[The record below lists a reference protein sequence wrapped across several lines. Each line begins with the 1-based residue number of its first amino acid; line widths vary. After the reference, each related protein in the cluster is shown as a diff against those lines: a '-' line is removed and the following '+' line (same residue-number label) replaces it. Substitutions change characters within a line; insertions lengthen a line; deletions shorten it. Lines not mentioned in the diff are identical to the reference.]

1 MKIFHIIFLSIFTIL
16 PGQSAW
22 PFQIGERLTYNV
34 SYTGITAGQAS
45 LEVVNDTVVNNYHQ
59 LHIRFNART
68 TFPVSS
74 IYTINDQVDTW
85 LDSKYLYTKKLTKN
99 IREGNYKNDS
109 YTIIDYDQSI
119 AITNGDTVIIDQF
132 LRDSYSLFYF
142 LRTIPLIIGET
153 IDFTAFDGKI
163 ITPFQVITKTRE
175 TINTMAGTFPCLVVK
190 PFREGTTLLKNKG
203 DMMIWFSDDKIR
215 LPIQIRI
222 KLKYGSMLLKLKDIN
237 L

>member
-1 MKIFHIIFLSIFTIL
+1 MKIFHIIFLLIFTIL
-16 PGQSAW
+16 HGQSAW

-34 SYTGITAGQAS
+34 SFTGITAGQAS

-74 IYTINDQVDTW
+74 IYNINDQVDTW

-153 IDFTAFDGKI
+153 IDFTAFDGKK
-163 ITPFQVITKTRE
+163 ITPFQVITKTKE

>member
-1 MKIFHIIFLSIFTIL
+1 MKIFHIVFLSIFTIL

-34 SYTGITAGQAS
+34 SFTGITAGQAS

-59 LHIRFNART
+59 LHIRFKART

>member
-22 PFQIGERLTYNV
+22 PFQVGERLTYNV
-34 SYTGITAGQAS
+34 SFTGITAGQAS

-74 IYTINDQVDTW
+74 IYTINDQVDSW
-85 LDSKYLYTKKLTKN
+85 LDSKYLYTKKLTKK
-99 IREGNYKNDS
+99 IREGNYKKDS
-109 YTIIDYDQSI
+109 YTVIDYDQSI
-119 AITNGDTVIIDQF
+119 AITNGDTVIINQF
-132 LRDSYSLFYF
+132 LHDSYSLFYY
-142 LRTIPLIIGET
+142 LRTIPLNIGET
-153 IDFTAFDGKI
+153 IDFTAFDGKK
-163 ITPFQVITKTRE
+163 ITPFQVITKTKE
-175 TINTMAGTFPCLVVK
+175 TIYTMAGTFPCLVVK

>member
-34 SYTGITAGQAS
+34 SFTGITAGQAS

-163 ITPFQVITKTRE
+163 ITPFQVITKSKE

>member
-1 MKIFHIIFLSIFTIL
+1 MKIFLIIFLSIFTIL

-22 PFQIGERLTYNV
+22 PFQIGERLIYNV
-34 SYTGITAGQAS
+34 SFTGITAGQAS

>member
-1 MKIFHIIFLSIFTIL
+1 MKNFHIIFLSIFTIL

-34 SYTGITAGQAS
+34 SFTGITAGQAS

-59 LHIRFNART
+59 LHIRFKART

-203 DMMIWFSDDKIR
+203 DMMIWFSDDKNR
-215 LPIQIRI
+215 LPVQIRI

>member
-34 SYTGITAGQAS
+34 SFTGITAGQAS
-45 LEVVNDTVVNNYHQ
+45 LEVVNDTVVNNYDQ
-59 LHIRFNART
+59 LHIRFKART
-68 TFPVSS
+68 TFPISS

-153 IDFTAFDGKI
+153 INFTAFDGKR
-163 ITPFQVITKTRE
+163 ITPFQIITKTKE

>member
-22 PFQIGERLTYNV
+22 PFQIGERLIYNV
-34 SYTGITAGQAS
+34 SFTGITAGQAS
-45 LEVVNDTVVNNYHQ
+45 LEVVNDAEENNYHQ

>member
-1 MKIFHIIFLSIFTIL
+1 MKFFHIIFLSIFTIL
-16 PGQSAW
+16 IGQSAW
-22 PFQIGERLTYNV
+22 PFQIGERLTYDV
-34 SYTGITAGQAS
+34 SFTGITAGQAS
-45 LEVVNDTVVNNYHQ
+45 LEVVNDTVVNNNHQ

-74 IYTINDQVDTW
+74 IYPINDQVDTW

-132 LRDSYSLFYF
+132 LRDPYSLFYF
-142 LRTIPLIIGET
+142 LRTIPLIIDET
-153 IDFTAFDGKI
+153 IDFTAFDGKK
-163 ITPFQVITKTRE
+163 ITPFQVITKTKE
-175 TINTMAGTFPCLVVK
+175 TINTMAGTFSCLVVK
-190 PFREGTTLLKNKG
+190 PFRKGAALLKNKG

-215 LPIQIRI
+215 LPIQIKI

>member
-16 PGQSAW
+16 IGQSAW
-22 PFQIGERLTYNV
+22 PFQIGERLTYDV
-34 SYTGITAGQAS
+34 SFTGITAGQAS
-45 LEVVNDTVVNNYHQ
+45 LEVVNDTVLNNNHQ

-153 IDFTAFDGKI
+153 IDFTAFDGKN
-163 ITPFQVITKTRE
+163 ITPFQVITKTKE

-215 LPIQIRI
+215 LPIQIKI

>member
-34 SYTGITAGQAS
+34 SFTGITAGQAS

-59 LHIRFNART
+59 LHIRFKART

-119 AITNGDTVIIDQF
+119 AITNGDTITIDQF
-132 LRDSYSLFYF
+132 LHDSYSLFYF

-163 ITPFQVITKTRE
+163 ITPFQVITKSKE

>member
-1 MKIFHIIFLSIFTIL
+1 MKNFHIIFLSIFTIL

-34 SYTGITAGQAS
+34 SFTGITAGQAS

-85 LDSKYLYTKKLTKN
+85 LDSKYLYTNKLTKN

-153 IDFTAFDGKI
+153 IDFTAFDGKK
-163 ITPFQVITKTRE
+163 ITPFQVITKTKE

>member
-1 MKIFHIIFLSIFTIL
+1 MKNFHIIFLSIFTIL

-142 LRTIPLIIGET
+142 LRTIPLIIGEI
-153 IDFTAFDGKI
+153 IDFTAFDGKK
-163 ITPFQVITKTRE
+163 ITPFQVITKTKE

>member
-22 PFQIGERLTYNV
+22 PFQIGERLIYNV
-34 SYTGITAGQAS
+34 SFKGITAGQAS

-85 LDSKYLYTKKLTKN
+85 LDSKYLYTKKLTKK
-99 IREGNYKNDS
+99 IREGNYHKDLS
-109 YTIIDYDQSI
+109 TIIDYNQSI
-119 AITNGDTVIIDQF
+119 AITNGDTILIDQF
-132 LRDSYSLFYF
+132 LHDSYSLFYY
-142 LRTIPLIIGET
+142 LRTIPLNIGET
-153 IDFTAFDGKI
+153 IDFTAFDGKK
-163 ITPFQVITKTRE
+163 ITPFQVITKTKE
-175 TINTMAGTFPCLVVK
+175 TIYTMARTFPCLVVK

-203 DMMIWFSDDKIR
+203 DMTIWFSDDKNR
-215 LPIQIRI
+215 LPVQIRI

>member
-16 PGQSAW
+16 IGQSAW
-22 PFQIGERLTYNV
+22 PFQIGERLTYDV
-34 SYTGITAGQAS
+34 SFTGITAGQAS
-45 LEVVNDTVVNNYHQ
+45 LEVVNDTVLNNNHQ

-153 IDFTAFDGKI
+153 INFTAFDGKK
-163 ITPFQVITKTRE
+163 ITPFQVITKTKE
-175 TINTMAGTFPCLVVK
+175 TINTMARTFPCLVVK

-203 DMMIWFSDDKIR
+203 DMTIWFSDDKNR
-215 LPIQIRI
+215 LPVQIRI

>member
-1 MKIFHIIFLSIFTIL
+1 MKIFHIILSIFTIL

-34 SYTGITAGQAS
+34 SFTGITAGQAS

-163 ITPFQVITKTRE
+163 ITPFQVITKTKE

-203 DMMIWFSDDKIR
+203 DMMIWFSDDKNR

>member
-1 MKIFHIIFLSIFTIL
+1 MKNFHIIFLSIFTIL

-34 SYTGITAGQAS
+34 SFTGITAGQAS

-163 ITPFQVITKTRE
+163 ITPFQVITKTKE

>member
-34 SYTGITAGQAS
+34 SFTGITAGQAS

-59 LHIRFNART
+59 LHIRFKART

-85 LDSKYLYTKKLTKN
+85 LDSKYLYTKKLTKK
-99 IREGNYKNDS
+99 IREGNYHKDLS
-109 YTIIDYDQSI
+109 TIIDYNQSI
-119 AITNGDTVIIDQF
+119 AITNGDTILIDQF
-132 LRDSYSLFYF
+132 LHDSYSLFYY
-142 LRTIPLIIGET
+142 LRTIPLNIGET
-153 IDFTAFDGKI
+153 IDFTAFDGKK
-163 ITPFQVITKTRE
+163 ITPFQVITKTKE
-175 TINTMAGTFPCLVVK
+175 TIYTMARTFPCLVVK

-203 DMMIWFSDDKIR
+203 DMTIWFSDDKNR
-215 LPIQIRI
+215 LPVQIRI

>member
-34 SYTGITAGQAS
+34 SFTGITAGQAS

-74 IYTINDQVDTW
+74 IYSINDQVDTW

>member
-34 SYTGITAGQAS
+34 SFTGITAGQAS

-163 ITPFQVITKTRE
+163 ITPFQVITKTKE

-203 DMMIWFSDDKIR
+203 DMMIWFSDDKNR

-222 KLKYGSMLLKLKDIN
+222 KLKYGSMLLKLKNIN

>member
-22 PFQIGERLTYNV
+22 PFQIGERLIYNV
-34 SYTGITAGQAS
+34 SFTGITAGQAS

-59 LHIRFNART
+59 LHIRFKART

>member
-1 MKIFHIIFLSIFTIL
+1 MKYFHIIFLSIFTIL

-22 PFQIGERLTYNV
+22 PFQIGERLIYNV

-59 LHIRFNART
+59 LHIRFKART

-85 LDSKYLYTKKLTKN
+85 LDSKYLYTKKLIKK
-99 IREGNYKNDS
+99 IREGNYKNNS
-109 YTIIDYDQSI
+109 HTIIDYDQSI
-119 AITNGDTVIIDQF
+119 AITNGDTVIIDQY
-132 LRDSYSLFYF
+132 LHDSYSLFYF

-153 IDFTAFDGKI
+153 IDFTAFDGKK
-163 ITPFQVITKTRE
+163 ITPFQVIIKTKE

-190 PFREGTTLLKNKG
+190 PFRKGTTLLKNKG

>member
-34 SYTGITAGQAS
+34 SFTGITAGQAS

-153 IDFTAFDGKI
+153 IDFTAFDGKK
-163 ITPFQVITKTRE
+163 ITPFQVITKTKE

-203 DMMIWFSDDKIR
+203 DMMIWFSDDKNR

-222 KLKYGSMLLKLKDIN
+222 KLKYGSMLLKLNDIN

>member
-1 MKIFHIIFLSIFTIL
+1 MKNFHIIFLSIFTIL

-34 SYTGITAGQAS
+34 SFTGITAGQAS

-85 LDSKYLYTKKLTKN
+85 LDSKSLYTRKMTKK
-99 IREGNYKNDS
+99 IRERNYKKDS
-109 YTIIDYDQSI
+109 HTIIDYDQSI
-119 AITNGDTVIIDQF
+119 AITDGDTVIIDQF

-142 LRTIPLIIGET
+142 LRTIPLSIGET
-153 IDFTAFDGKI
+153 IDFTAFNGKK
-163 ITPFQVITKTRE
+163 ITPFQIITKTKE

-203 DMMIWFSDDKIR
+203 DMIIWFSDDKNK

>member
-1 MKIFHIIFLSIFTIL
+1 MKIFYTIFLLIFTIL
-16 PGQSAW
+16 TGQSAW
-22 PFQIGERLTYNV
+22 PFQIGEKLTYNV
-34 SYTGITAGQAS
+34 SFTGITAGQAS
-45 LEVVNDTVVNNYHQ
+45 LEVVNDTMVTNSHQ

-68 TFPVSS
+68 TFPFSS

-153 IDFTAFDGKI
+153 INFTAFDGKR
-163 ITPFQVITKTRE
+163 ITPFQIITKTKE

-215 LPIQIRI
+215 LPIQIKI

>member
-34 SYTGITAGQAS
+34 SFTGITAGQAS

-99 IREGNYKNDS
+99 IREGNYKKDS

-119 AITNGDTVIIDQF
+119 AITNGDTITIDQF
-132 LRDSYSLFYF
+132 LHDSYSLFYF

-163 ITPFQVITKTRE
+163 ITPFQVITKTKE

>member
-1 MKIFHIIFLSIFTIL
+1 MKIFHIVFLSIFTIL

-34 SYTGITAGQAS
+34 SFTGITAGQAS

-203 DMMIWFSDDKIR
+203 DMMIWFSDDKNR

>member
-34 SYTGITAGQAS
+34 SFTGITAGQAS

-85 LDSKYLYTKKLTKN
+85 LDSKYLYTKKLIKI

-153 IDFTAFDGKI
+153 IDFTAFDGKN
-163 ITPFQVITKTRE
+163 ITPFQVITKTKE

>member
-34 SYTGITAGQAS
+34 SFTGITAGQAS

-153 IDFTAFDGKI
+153 IDFTAFDGKK
-163 ITPFQVITKTRE
+163 ITPFQVITKSKE

>member
-59 LHIRFNART
+59 LHIRFKART

-163 ITPFQVITKTRE
+163 ITPFQVITKTKE

>member
-1 MKIFHIIFLSIFTIL
+1 MKNFHIIFLSIFTIL

-34 SYTGITAGQAS
+34 SFTGITAGQAS

-74 IYTINDQVDTW
+74 IYTIDDQVDTW
-85 LDSKYLYTKKLTKN
+85 LDSKSLYTRKMTKK
-99 IREGNYKNDS
+99 IRERNYKKDS
-109 YTIIDYDQSI
+109 HTIIDYDQSI
-119 AITNGDTVIIDQF
+119 AITDGDTVIIDQF

-153 IDFTAFDGKI
+153 IDFTAFNGKK
-163 ITPFQVITKTRE
+163 ITPFQIITKTKE
-175 TINTMAGTFPCLVVK
+175 TITTMAGTFPCLVVK

-203 DMMIWFSDDKIR
+203 DMMIWFSDDKNR

>member
-34 SYTGITAGQAS
+34 SFTGITAGQAS

-142 LRTIPLIIGET
+142 LRTIPLTIGEI
-153 IDFTAFDGKI
+153 IDFTAFDGKK
-163 ITPFQVITKTRE
+163 ITPFQVITKTKE

>member
-1 MKIFHIIFLSIFTIL
+1 MKIFHIIFLSIYTIL
-16 PGQSAW
+16 IGQSAW
-22 PFQIGERLTYNV
+22 PFQIGERLTYDV
-34 SYTGITAGQAS
+34 SFTGITAGQAS
-45 LEVVNDTVVNNYHQ
+45 LEVVNDTVVNNNHQ

-132 LRDSYSLFYF
+132 LRDPYSLFYF
-142 LRTIPLIIGET
+142 LRTIPLIIDET
-153 IDFTAFDGKI
+153 IDFTAFDGKK
-163 ITPFQVITKTRE
+163 ITPFQVITKTKE
-175 TINTMAGTFPCLVVK
+175 TINTMAGTFSCLVVK
-190 PFREGTTLLKNKG
+190 PFRKGATLLKNKG

>member
-34 SYTGITAGQAS
+34 SFTGITAGQAS

>member
-16 PGQSAW
+16 IGQSAW
-22 PFQIGERLTYNV
+22 PFQIGERLTYDV
-34 SYTGITAGQAS
+34 SFTGITAGQAS
-45 LEVVNDTVVNNYHQ
+45 LEVVNDTVVTNSHQ

-68 TFPVSS
+68 TFPFSS

-132 LRDSYSLFYF
+132 LHDSYSLFYF

-153 IDFTAFDGKI
+153 INFTAFDGKR
-163 ITPFQVITKTRE
+163 ITPFQIITKTKE
-175 TINTMAGTFPCLVVK
+175 TINTMAGTFSCLAVK

-203 DMMIWFSDDKIR
+203 DMMIWFSDDKNR
-215 LPIQIRI
+215 LPIQIKI